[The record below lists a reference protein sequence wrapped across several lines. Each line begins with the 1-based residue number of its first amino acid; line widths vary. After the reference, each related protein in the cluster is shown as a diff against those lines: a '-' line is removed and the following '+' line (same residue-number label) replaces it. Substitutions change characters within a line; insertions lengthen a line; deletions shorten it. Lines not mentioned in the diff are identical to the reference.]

1 MNSHSKIGGLLLQKM
16 TSLQAL
22 GIMQL
27 VGDEYPSQV
36 AVHDCGLARIIVCGN
51 ETHVDELGDVITTE
65 AAAERKRLHE
75 INRPKRG
82 RPRKATK

>member
-1 MNSHSKIGGLLLQKM
+1 MNKRIGGLLLQKM
-16 TSLQAL
+16 TSLQVL

-27 VGDEYPSQV
+27 VGEGFPSQV
-36 AVHDCGLARIIVCGN
+36 AVHDCGLARVIVCGN

-75 INRPKRG
+75 VNRPKRG
-82 RPRKATK
+82 RPRKTKLNE

>member
-1 MNSHSKIGGLLLQKM
+1 MNKRIGGLLLQKM
-16 TSLQAL
+16 TSLQARR
-22 GIMQL
+22 IMQL

-65 AAAERKRLHE
+65 AATERKRLHE
-75 INRPKRG
+75 ANRPKRG
-82 RPRKATK
+82 RPRKTVK